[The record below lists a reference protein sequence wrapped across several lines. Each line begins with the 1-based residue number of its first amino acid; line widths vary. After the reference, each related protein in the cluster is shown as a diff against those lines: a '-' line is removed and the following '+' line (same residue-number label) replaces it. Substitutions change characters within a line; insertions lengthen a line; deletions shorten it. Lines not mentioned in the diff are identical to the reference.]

1 MGGRGEIGMKIRSTL
16 DASEEVEH
24 VEVVVRT
31 PNGTWPT
38 EGFFE
43 VPMEQKVA
51 LQLSHAATSLNIEDV
66 KNWVASANGVKLDP
80 DASYRE
86 NGLSGRAYIW
96 YRPPEKA

>member
-1 MGGRGEIGMKIRSTL
+1 MGGRGEIDMKIKSKL
-16 DASEEVEH
+16 DASEAVEH

-43 VPMEQKVA
+43 VPVAQKIA
-51 LQLSHAATSLNIEDV
+51 LQLSHAATSLKIEDTR
-66 KNWVASANGVKLDP
+66 NWVASADGMELDP
-80 DASYRE
+80 DSSYRE